1 MGRNEFG
8 GQWEPSGK
16 QHDLGMKVRD
26 RAGDYTLKWVLKI
39 GLSETYEKLKDD
51 VRLWLEGSDEV
62 SMVTL
67 IKIHE
72 TPRYDCQIPFDQ
84 DPEQLGIPSNKQE
97 IIQGDIILG
106 GQLGPATYKRKR
118 DGGKTRTTTET
129 ELQRKQN
136 DNRNRTTTEIERQ
149 RKQNDNRNRT
159 TMETERQQNVR
170 TMI

>member
-1 MGRNEFG
+1 VGRNEFG

-26 RAGDYTLKWVLKI
+26 SAGDYTLKWVLKI

-62 SMVTL
+62 SMVKL

-72 TPRYDCQIPFDQ
+72 TPRYDCPIPIDQ

-118 DGGKTRTTTET
+118 DGGKREPQQKQNNNGNRTTTET
-129 ELQRKQN
+129 ERQRKQN
-136 DNRNRTTTEIERQ
+136 DHSNRTTTEIERQ
-149 RKQNDNRNRT
+149 QK
-159 TMETERQQNVR
+159 
-170 TMI
+170 